1 MIDNFVQYTND
12 HADVTLNTPKIDAR
26 INKFKKSMFNKW
38 TPTNCD
44 EMWMYLTIH

>member
-26 INKFKKSMFNKW
+26 INKFKKSMFSKW